1 MIHFSYVPIGRHP
14 LSLADPARRDPAG
27 AGPRQRAP
35 AARGI
40 GPRARRPRPH
50 PAHDPPRGR
59 WSGHP
64 ARLARGWAAPAGP
77 GGMAPPPGVRGAGG
91 RRPRRSAGAVEC
103 ARPPRHRALGA
114 RPALA
119 VGDVDRPCPGAGPG
133 AAQPRRGAAGAGPS
147 GRGRPPRR
155 RRPARQG
162 GPATLMTP
170 QQIARFFTV
179 MARALDAPATV
190 VLTGAAAGTLMGAGR
205 PSLDV
210 DFAVVLPWGRP
221 AVPWSRVEQAVQA
234 ATRQTGIAAQFAED
248 ISRWS
253 LISFL
258 EYRRHTRPYRRFGR
272 LDVRSEEHT

>member
-1 MIHFSYVPIGRHP
+1 
-14 LSLADPARRDPAG
+14 
-27 AGPRQRAP
+27 
-35 AARGI
+35 
-40 GPRARRPRPH
+40 
-50 PAHDPPRGR
+50 
-59 WSGHP
+59 
-64 ARLARGWAAPAGP
+64 
-77 GGMAPPPGVRGAGG
+77 
-91 RRPRRSAGAVEC
+91 
-103 ARPPRHRALGA
+103 
-114 RPALA
+114 
-119 VGDVDRPCPGAGPG
+119 
-133 AAQPRRGAAGAGPS
+133 
-147 GRGRPPRR
+147 
-155 RRPARQG
+155 
-162 GPATLMTP
+162 MTP

-272 LDVRSEEHT
+272 LDVRVLEPPYWAIGKLTRYLDLDVEDLIRVLRRARLAPEPLARLWGRALKASPRSDACWSFRRHVETFFHRHGPAIWGRAFASARALAAFHRAAGLQET